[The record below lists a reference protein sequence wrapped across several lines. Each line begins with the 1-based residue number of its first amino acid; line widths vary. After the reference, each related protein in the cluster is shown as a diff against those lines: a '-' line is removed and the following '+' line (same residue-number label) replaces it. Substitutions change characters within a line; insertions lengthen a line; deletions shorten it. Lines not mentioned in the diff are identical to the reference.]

1 MVKIVKSYCDLIQLA
16 VEISL
21 ARGLMVIASLLPII
35 LKLAY
40 VLLSSRFFFVFS
52 IRHSCFSSSRFDL
65 WPHSCGLIYTYLH
78 LQHISNNQ
86 AIMPAAGLNQPKPK
100 RFNPHHT
107 PKKPKGKDKKKSNRL
122 GDALHF
128 A

>member
-40 VLLSSRFFFVFS
+40 VLLSSRFFLYFLLDTLVS
-52 IRHSCFSSSRFDL
+52 HRHGL
-65 WPHSCGLIYTYLH
+65 TCGLIYTYLH